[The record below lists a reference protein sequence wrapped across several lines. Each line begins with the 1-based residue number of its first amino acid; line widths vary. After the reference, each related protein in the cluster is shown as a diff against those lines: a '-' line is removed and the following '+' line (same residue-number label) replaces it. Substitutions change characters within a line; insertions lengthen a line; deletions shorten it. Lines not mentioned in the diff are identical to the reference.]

1 MWGLIGDGRSLTV
14 EAPCRISLDVAI
26 NWRSRM
32 KLGGLDEGPSPS
44 KPKVGWKGQW
54 RTDQALHQENG
65 RATTR
70 PLWSNLDGTID
81 RVLSCGRVHG
91 LDPFL
96 GLLLWRER
104 FVVAC
109 WSVRLNWSLRR
120 RTGTET
126 GRKNVAGNGC
136 MLRVDPVEPMP
147 GSAWRPLFLR

>member
-1 MWGLIGDGRSLTV
+1 MIGVGRSFTV
-14 EAPCRISLDVAI
+14 ETPCRISLDVAI
-26 NWRSRM
+26 NWRSSV
-32 KLGGLDEGPSPS
+32 KLGGLGEGPSPS
-44 KPKVGWKGQW
+44 NPRVGWKGQW
-54 RTDQALHQENG
+54 RTDQALHQESG
-65 RATTR
+65 RETTR
-70 PLWSNLDGTID
+70 PCRSTLDEMID
-81 RVLSCGRVHG
+81 RVLFRGRVHG
-91 LDPFL
+91 LDLFL

-147 GSAWRPLFLR
+147 GSAWRPLLLR